1 MRESAASLPMG
12 VVVRRTP
19 GVTRWARWC
28 WTAAGVL
35 PGAGPADW
43 RELRRDGDAVEYHA
57 STVTLHLWRT
67 DTEAYLTAIST
78 KPPCVYVIL
87 RDRVDTGSGHDVEVA
102 AVTASPFEAQD
113 HCDIEGDIVE
123 RVPMPEG
130 LVAFIRDFCAE
141 HHVERPFVK
150 RRRDPATADAGQD
163 GVGDARIRQTTDVY
177 RPPRRRRL
185 H

>member
-1 MRESAASLPMG
+1 MRESAAALPMG

-43 RELRRDGDAVEYHA
+43 RELRRNGDAVEYHA

-78 KPPCVYVIL
+78 KPPCLYVIL
-87 RDRVDTGSGHDVEVA
+87 RDRGEADAEHDVEVLS
-102 AVTASPFEAQD
+102 VTASPFEAQD
-113 HCDIEGDIVE
+113 HCDTEGDIVE
-123 RVPMPEG
+123 RVPMPDG

-141 HHVERPFVK
+141 HHVEEPFVK
-150 RRRDPATADAGQD
+150 RRRDRIEIDRTQD
-163 GVGDARIRQTTDVY
+163 GIGDARIRQAADVY
-177 RPPRRRRL
+177 RAPRHGRL
-185 H
+185 N